1 MPNKAQ
7 SALGF
12 MKTNT
17 LPFKSLSLGE
27 ISYTAEAA
35 CYIKTRRVVLWHQ
48 TAASTSPV
56 VVDRL
61 AHAPGPP
68 GPGKRA
74 LIIASEGGE
83 WPER

>member
-48 TAASTSPV
+48 TEQLQRPPWWWT
-56 VVDRL
+56 DLLTLL
-61 AHAPGPP
+61 ALPGLES
-68 GPGKRA
+68 G
-74 LIIASEGGE
+74 L
-83 WPER
+83 